1 MEKKLNL
8 TTNVIILIIMA
19 SIAIIDNTKGIFI
32 PFFRETF
39 NASNTS
45 MGVMLTVCSLGYI
58 IFTYIGGILCEK
70 LSQKKVMYIGLVS
83 IIGSTLLIAVSKVYI
98 LLLIGMF
105 FANMG
110 IAFVMIG
117 LNTLIPVLFIA
128 YQAIM
133 MNIAHCCYGLG
144 STIGQFSIGKIIDN
158 GVSWR
163 YVYLGIGI
171 LFLIVLLLVIKIKL
185 PKVNYNEEKTL
196 SLFGVFKKRYVY
208 LYAIALGAYIFAEMG
223 ISNWMVNYLMTTYN
237 IAASKGANVLATF
250 FFLLTIGRLFG
261 GFIAEKVGYLQSV
274 MVSLGIAVILLFLGL
289 ILGDK
294 LIILLCISGLF
305 FSIGY
310 PTIVATISK
319 VFKNNS
325 AYISGVILTMASTI
339 SMILNFIIGRL
350 NDVIGTER
358 AFYLIPVSLVISV
371 SFILFIYIGKHKL
384 FKRGGN

>member
-8 TTNVIILIIMA
+8 TTNVMIFIIMA

-32 PFFRETF
+32 PVFKETF
-39 NASNTS
+39 NASNTN
-45 MGVMLTVCSLGYI
+45 MGIMLTVCSLGYI

-70 LSQKKVMYIGLVS
+70 LSQKKVIYIGLV
-83 IIGSTLLIAVSKVYI
+83 IIIISTLLVSLSNMYI

-105 FANMG
+105 LANMG

-133 MNIAHCCYGLG
+133 MNIAHCCYGFG
-144 STIGQFSIGKIIDN
+144 STIGQFSIGKILDN

-163 YVYLGIGI
+163 YVYLGIGFLFSLI
-171 LFLIVLLLVIKIKL
+171 LVLVIKINL
-185 PKVNYNEEKTL
+185 PKVNTNEEKGL
-196 SLFGVFKKRYVY
+196 SLGEVFKKKYVY
-208 LYAIALGAYIFAEMG
+208 LYAIALGTYIFAEMG

-237 IAASKGANVLATF
+237 IHASTGATVLATF

-274 MVSLGIAVILLFLGL
+274 VGALSIAVVLLFLGL
-289 ILGDK
+289 IFGKK
-294 LIILLCISGLF
+294 LMVLLCISGLF
-305 FSIGY
+305 FSIAY
-310 PTIVATISK
+310 PTIVTTISK
-319 VFKNNS
+319 VFRKNS

-371 SFILFIYIGKHKL
+371 SFILFIYISKYSL
-384 FKRGGN
+384 FKRGR